1 MTVYEL
7 LKDKYAEELEDG
19 MEIVVTEY
27 MTQTIFDMFD
37 DSAAELYGERDVYS
51 YTFYPSRNPNE
62 ADALYIEIAGE
73 WNKGAR

>member
-1 MTVYEL
+1 MTVCEL

-37 DSAAELYGERDVYS
+37 DSAAELTGRGM
-51 YTFYPSRNPNE
+51 
-62 ADALYIEIAGE
+62 YIAIRSTPAGTPM
-73 WNKGAR
+73 RLTPFT